1 MRAGVRASG
10 PGGKRVVVVGGGWA
24 GFGACRHLARE
35 GFDVTLLDAQPN
47 PGGLSA
53 GSGAASADRTME
65 AGMKGF
71 WYQYHNIFRL
81 ANELDLE
88 EPFTDWT
95 ESSFY
100 SPSGLV
106 TEGPVFQSKPRLP
119 ALLGQAVHTFP
130 LFRNMPLEDRL
141 SMLPLFYAII
151 DHANDRET
159 FAEYDERTA
168 RELFREFG
176 VSERLYR
183 EFLRPLLLVG
193 LFAPPEELSAAA
205 VLSCLYFYAIAHQPD
220 FDMRW
225 CRGTVTETF
234 FTPLVE
240 RIREDGGEVL
250 GGQRMTELLVDAAG
264 AVRGVKAVGGGGGN
278 RVRGRRGRFR
288 GWHYRHAEHYS
299 GLQPALRAR
308 GVPPNHAPERHR
320 LHRRQ
325 ALARP
330 PRGGETPRQ
339 RARQLLR
346 RCR

>member
-1 MRAGVRASG
+1 
-10 PGGKRVVVVGGGWA
+10 
-24 GFGACRHLARE
+24 
-35 GFDVTLLDAQPN
+35 
-47 PGGLSA
+47 
-53 GSGAASADRTME
+53 
-65 AGMKGF
+65 MKGF

-81 ANELDLE
+81 ADELGLE

-95 ESSFY
+95 ESSFF

-168 RELFREFG
+168 RGLFREFG

-220 FDMRW
+220 FDMKW

-250 GGQRMTELLVDAAG
+250 GGQRMTELVVDRHGDIFHAAG
-264 AVRGVKAVGGGGGN
+264 GAHP
-278 RVRGRRGRFR
+278 RGRRR
-288 GWHYRHAEHYS
+288 GARRAADD
-299 GLQPALRAR
+299 GAR
-308 GVPPNHAPERHR
+308 GGPSRRHFS
-320 LHRRQ
+320 RRWWS
-325 ALARP
+325 ASAR
-330 PRGGETPRQ
+330 TA
-339 RARQLLR
+339 AR
-346 RCR
+346 CSAGSG